1 MSYQNLRLRNNM
13 SLGVLAVVIQLR
25 FNKFT
30 ASNRYTTDAKVRA
43 IAVVELPEITVVEL
57 TECKSRLP
65 FGKQPVH
72 RSRCLRQPRGT
83 WRPSLRSSASYTTP
97 MPPPPILLRMW

>member
-43 IAVVELPEITVVEL
+43 IAVVELPE
-57 TECKSRLP
+57 CKSHLP

>member
-43 IAVVELPEITVVEL
+43 ITVVELP
-57 TECKSRLP
+57 ECKSRLP
-65 FGKQPVH
+65 F
-72 RSRCLRQPRGT
+72 RWT
-83 WRPSLRSSASYTTP
+83 
-97 MPPPPILLRMW
+97 